1 MLYLEEKKIRVKH
14 PKCYNYLAIKVVEKK
29 TNDAEN
35 IFFLKKSRLLF
46 IIKLVHVIQK
56 IVGSQLLI
64 LVARKVYFQYN
75 GPIKAHCF
83 QLQQKYRY

>member
-35 IFFLKKSRLLF
+35 IFFKKKISVIVHHQTRACDPKDSWQPAPHSCCTQSILPIQWPYQSPLLPTTTE
-46 IIKLVHVIQK
+46 I
-56 IVGSQLLI
+56 
-64 LVARKVYFQYN
+64 
-75 GPIKAHCF
+75 
-83 QLQQKYRY
+83 